1 MKRHKVTIVSLCF
14 VMFTLG
20 MVPNVVAES
29 TTTLSVDAVEMTQ
42 QKREIAGTVIDQNGE
57 AMIGVSVVVK
67 GKAGG
72 TITNLDGHFAIQAA
86 PTDVIEL
93 SFIGYVSQS
102 VKVGDQRSLKVIMVE
117 DSKQLQ
123 EVVVTGALGIRKQ
136 ERKMGYAVTE
146 VKAADLIRANAVN
159 PISSL
164 QGKVAG
170 VNINIMSTSGV
181 QASPSITIRGSKSLG
196 NGTNKSQPIFVVDGI
211 IMENTVSATEGEDW
225 GSQMKNLN
233 PDDYE
238 SMTVLKGAAA
248 TSLYGSRGAN
258 GAVVINTKSGSKRKG
273 LGIDISQTIQFDNVY
288 KNHIE
293 MQDVYGMGYWGNYE
307 GGFNEAGMVP
317 WSSNNFG
324 MKMEGQMVNVPWSTE
339 KVAFLPQPDNWK
351 TFYQTGHY
359 SNTNVALNGGTDKVN
374 YRLSYSFTDTEGAL
388 PKNAMSRH
396 ALSFKTAG
404 QLNDIFRVDFG
415 FNFTR
420 SDVANPA
427 SQGRWRVGNFGK
439 ALTYSLP
446 RNVNLAD
453 WKANYRNSDMSVK
466 NYEYGNFGDV
476 ANIFHQMD
484 YSDTQ
489 RTEDSYMANISLSA
503 QILPWLDASAKANYS
518 FYKTF
523 TEVKEFGTGA
533 KFAGGKFAQDGANSN
548 NYNFL
553 FSIHANKKFLRDRF
567 EVDAR
572 VLSEIYGNGQG
583 DKWWKSTDGGLVVP
597 GFFSFNNST
606 NKIIPAA
613 SANHP
618 NNQVIGIA
626 GVLNFSWEDQ
636 VNLELTGRNDWLS
649 TLLYPKSNPYG
660 KNNFSVFYPSA
671 NLSWVAT
678 ETFKKQLPDWF
689 SFGKLRASISRVG
702 YGTGTYDTNKTWGYT
717 QGTTYDE
724 DGNSV
729 ITGGVNGL
737 NKLQNFDIKPEI
749 QQEIELGFDARF
761 VNDRFGIDFAWYK
774 KNTYNQILEI
784 PNTPES
790 GASTRWIN
798 AGNIQNSGIEILVDL
813 TPIQKKN
820 FRWNM
825 TFNYTK
831 NKGKIIEFY
840 DNVPEQQLMGG
851 YEGVE
856 VWAYEGGQFGVMTA
870 TNVRGKYQ
878 GYDSNGNKMDNAN
891 NGKYV
896 VRMASDKKSIEYV
909 YEGELYNRWRS
920 DYDKVNET
928 EAYKRTSL
936 GSVEPKFF
944 FGHTQTFRYKDFDA
958 GFQIDGRVGGKLY
971 SSSYLLGMSR
981 GALKESLQYRDK
993 ASGGVD
999 RVGSDGKTYDNGVIP
1014 NDVIFDQNTVVVSDK
1029 TGANV
1034 DLSGMSY
1041 QEAVD
1046 AGHIAPLH
1054 VGAYYQSVYGW
1065 NQNVESAVFDNTWV
1079 ALREVTVGYTFPTL
1093 MTQKWGIQKLR
1104 LGFTARNLGYIYNG
1118 LKGGLN
1124 PESIQS
1130 SNSLTPVEYG
1140 ASPYTRNFSFTLSL
1154 SL

>member
-1 MKRHKVTIVSLCF
+1 MKGHRITVASLCF
-14 VMFTLG
+14 LVSATGF
-20 MVPNVVAES
+20 VPSAVAES
-29 TTTLSVDAVEMTQ
+29 KLTVSVDAVEMTQ
-42 QKREIAGTVIDQNGE
+42 QKREITGTIIDQNGE
-57 AMIGVSVVVK
+57 PMIGVSVVVK

-72 TITNLDGHFAIQAA
+72 TITNLDGLFSIQAA

-93 SFIGYVSQS
+93 SFIGYVPQS
-102 VKVGDQRSLKVIMVE
+102 VKVGDQKMIKVTMVE

-136 ERKMGYAVTE
+136 ERKMGYAISE
-146 VKAADLIRANAVN
+146 VKAEDLIRANAVN

-196 NGTNKSQPIFVVDGI
+196 SGTNKSQPIFVVDGI
-211 IMENTVSATEGEDW
+211 IMENTVSATEGQDW

-293 MQDVYGMGYWGNYE
+293 MQDVYGMGHYGNYE
-307 GGFNEAGMVP
+307 GGFNETGMVP
-317 WSSNNFG
+317 WSANSFG
-324 MKMEGQMVNVPWSTE
+324 MKMEGQLVNVPWSTE

-374 YRLSYSFTDTEGAL
+374 YRLSYSFTDTEGSL
-388 PKNAMSRH
+388 PNNELSRH
-396 ALSFKTAG
+396 AISFKSAG
-404 QLNDIFRVDFG
+404 QLNDIFRIDFG
-415 FNFTR
+415 FNFSR
-420 SDVANPA
+420 SDVANA
-427 SQGRWRVGNFGK
+427 GSQGRWQTGNFGK

-446 RNVNLAD
+446 RNVNMKD
-453 WKANYRNSDMSVK
+453 WKANYLNSDQSIK
-466 NYEYGNFGDV
+466 NYDYGGFNDV
-476 ANIFHQMD
+476 SAIFHRMD
-484 YSDTQ
+484 YLDEQ
-489 RTEDSYMANISLSA
+489 RSEDSYLANIGLTA
-503 QILPWLDASAKANYS
+503 QILPWLDVSAKANYS
-518 FYKTF
+518 FYKIF
-523 TEVKEFGTGA
+523 SEMKQYGTGA
-533 KFAGGKFAQDGANSN
+533 NMAGGKFRQSGSNSN

-553 FSIHANKKFLRDRF
+553 FSIHANKKFLGDRL
-567 EVDAR
+567 EVDGR
-572 VLSEIYGNGQG
+572 VLSEIYGNGLG
-583 DKWWKSTDGGLVVP
+583 ESWGKETAGGLIVP
-597 GFFSFNNST
+597 GFFSFNNSVD
-606 NKIIPAA
+606 KVIPDL
-613 SANHP
+613 STNHP

-626 GVLNFSWEDQ
+626 GVLNLSWEDQ

-649 TLLYPKSNPYG
+649 TLLYPKTNPYG
-660 KNNFSVFYPSA
+660 KNNYSVFYPSA
-671 NLSWVAT
+671 NLSWIAT
-678 ETFKKQLPDWF
+678 ETFKDQLPSWF

-702 YGTGTYDTNKTWGYT
+702 YGTGTYETNKTWGYT
-717 QGTTYDE
+717 QEIKYDE

-729 ITGGVNGL
+729 TVGGINGL
-737 NKLQNFDIKPEI
+737 DKLQNFDIKPEI

-790 GASTRWIN
+790 GASKQWIN
-798 AGNIQNSGIEILVDL
+798 AGNIQNSGIEVLVDL
-813 TPIQKKN
+813 TPIQNRN

-831 NKGKIIEFY
+831 NKGKIVEFY

-851 YEGVE
+851 YEGAE
-856 VWAYEGGQFGVMTA
+856 VWAYEGGAFGVMTA

-878 GYDSNGNKMDNAN
+878 AYDNSGNKIGDAN

-896 VRMASDKKSIEYV
+896 IRMSSDKKTIEYV
-909 YEGELYNRWRS
+909 TDGTLYNRWRT
-920 DYDKVNET
+920 DYDKIEET
-928 EAYKRTSL
+928 ESYKRTSL

-958 GFQIDGRVGGKLY
+958 GFQIDGRVGGKMF
-971 SSSYLLGMSR
+971 SSSYLLGMGR
-981 GALKESLQYRDK
+981 GNLKGTLQYRDK

-999 RVGSDGKTYDNGVIP
+999 RVGTDGKTYDNGVIP
-1014 NDVIFDQNTVVVSDK
+1014 QDVIFDQETIVVSDK
-1029 TGANV
+1029 TGQNV
-1034 DLSGMSY
+1034 DLAGMSY

-1046 AGHIAPLH
+1046 AGHIAPLAA
-1054 VGAYYQSVYGW
+1054 GAYYGSTYGW
-1065 NQNVESAVFDNTWV
+1065 NKNIDTAVFDNTWV
-1079 ALREVTVGYTFPTL
+1079 ALREITVGYTFPTL
-1093 MTQKWGIQKLR
+1093 MTEKWGIQKLR
-1104 LGFTARNLGYIYNG
+1104 LGFTARNIGYIYNG
-1118 LKGGLN
+1118 LKAGLN

-1130 SNSLTPVEYG
+1130 SNVLSPVEYG
-1140 ASPYTRNFSFTLSL
+1140 ASPYSRNFSFTLSL